1 LSHEYMMT
9 IAIPVVNGLVE
20 AAKKAGLPN
29 KFAPLLAILFGLLA
43 ALALRNLEQPVTMII
58 IEGLL
63 IGLSAV
69 GLYSGT
75 RNVLRNRNF
84 QDS

>member
-1 LSHEYMMT
+1 MSHEYMVTM
-9 IAIPVVNGLVE
+9 AIPVVNGLVE
-20 AAKKAGLPN
+20 VAKRVGLPN
-29 KFAPLLAILFGLLA
+29 RFAPVLAILFGLLA
-43 ALALRNLEQPVTMII
+43 ALMLQNLEQPVAMII

-75 RNVLRNRNF
+75 RNVLRKK
-84 QDS
+84 S